1 MYRVANP
8 GRVNTN
14 GLEVISW
21 TPGELELDQAHLPR
35 YLALDIGSKRI
46 GVAVSDELGLTAQPV
61 LTLER
66 RRNPR
71 EDLRSLARL
80 ARRFGVAGI
89 VVGNPLHLSGEQSP
103 QAAKTQS
110 FAAELGELTAL
121 PIHLWDERL
130 TTQEAHQI
138 LYEAG
143 HARQE
148 HRRVVDQV
156 AATLI
161 LQSFLDRKGGS

>member
-1 MYRVANP
+1 MAAGSP
-8 GRVNTN
+8 TGWLS
-14 GLEVISW
+14 GEKALE
-21 TPGELELDQAHLPR
+21 TRPR
-35 YLALDIGSKRI
+35 YLGLDVGNRRI

-66 RRNPR
+66 RRSGRGISR

-80 ARRFGVAGI
+80 ARRFGVVGI
-89 VVGNPLHLSGEQSP
+89 VVGNPLYPSGELSP
-103 QAAKTQS
+103 QAARTQA
-110 FAAELGELTAL
+110 FAAELGGLTGL
-121 PIHLWDERL
+121 PMHLWDERL
-130 TTQEAHQI
+130 TTREAHQI

-143 HARQE
+143 HARQD

-161 LQSFLDRKGGS
+161 LQSFLEAGNRE

>member
-1 MYRVANP
+1 MQGSSSA
-8 GRVNTN
+8 
-14 GLEVISW
+14 
-21 TPGELELDQAHLPR
+21 PR
-35 YLALDIGSKRI
+35 YLALDVGSKRI

-89 VVGNPLHLSGEQSP
+89 VVGNPLHLSGEVSP
-103 QAAKTQS
+103 RAAKTQA
-110 FAAELGELTAL
+110 FAAELGELAGL

-130 TTQEAHQI
+130 TTREAHQI

-143 HARQE
+143 KARQE
-148 HRRVVDQV
+148 HRQVVDQV

-161 LQSFLDRKGGS
+161 LQSFLDEKRGAGS

>member
-1 MYRVANP
+1 M
-8 GRVNTN
+8 
-14 GLEVISW
+14 
-21 TPGELELDQAHLPR
+21 TPPETTPHPPVR
-35 YLALDIGSKRI
+35 YLALDVGSKRI

-66 RRNPR
+66 RSNPR
-71 EDLRSLARL
+71 EDMRSLARL
-80 ARRFGVAGI
+80 ARRYQVAGI
-89 VVGNPLHLSGEQSP
+89 VVGNPLHMSGEQS
-103 QAAKTQS
+103 ARATKTQA
-110 FAAELGELTAL
+110 FAEGLGELTGL

-130 TTQEAHQI
+130 TTRQAHQI

-143 HARQE
+143 HQRQE

-161 LQSFLDRKGGS
+161 LQSFLEDRVRSTPGQIAE

>member
-1 MYRVANP
+1 V
-8 GRVNTN
+8 
-14 GLEVISW
+14 
-21 TPGELELDQAHLPR
+21 
-35 YLALDIGSKRI
+35 GSKRI

-71 EDLRSLARL
+71 EDMRSLARL
-80 ARRFGVAGI
+80 ARRFSVAGI
-89 VVGNPLHLSGEQSP
+89 VIGNPLHLSGEISERAQ
-103 QAAKTQS
+103 KTEL
-110 FAAELGELTAL
+110 FARDLGELTGL

-130 TTQEAHQI
+130 TTREAHRI

-143 HARQE
+143 RERQE
-148 HRRVVDQV
+148 HRQVVDQV

-161 LQSFLDRKGGS
+161 LQSFLDSREQGNSRD